1 MSARPGGE
9 HGAPSRPDRE
19 HGAPSRPDRDHGAP
33 SLEILP
39 VFGVPEVT
47 RGDDVAALIAAAA
60 PWIADGDVVVITS
73 KVFSK
78 AEGRVLPA
86 PEDPE
91 ERDAFRRR
99 LIAEEAVRV
108 LAVKG
113 RTWITENRLGVV
125 QAASGVDA
133 SNVSPD
139 TVALLP
145 EDPDGGAAAVR
156 DGLRERL
163 GVTVAVLVTDTM
175 GRAWRTGQT
184 DAAIG
189 AAGMEVLHGYAGATD
204 AYGNDLVVTEI
215 AVADELAGAADLVKG
230 KLGGVPVAVV
240 RGFAVREPAA
250 DSPLA
255 TARGLVRP
263 GEDDLFHT
271 GVELARRQALLVR
284 RSVRAFSGEPVPEA
298 DVREAVAEALTAP
311 APHHTH
317 PVRFV
322 WVRDP
327 ERRTALLD
335 AMKERWTED
344 LTGDGRTADS
354 VDRRVRRGQLLY
366 DAPELILPFMVPDG
380 AHDYPDARRT
390 AAEETMFT
398 VATGAAVQS
407 LLVALAVRGIG
418 SCWVGSTIFAAETV
432 RAMLGLPE
440 DYRPAGAI
448 AVGYPADPT
457 ALSVARPPLPP
468 GAMLIEIP
476 PRDGAAGDRAPGA
489 PEGR

>member
-1 MSARPGGE
+1 MTRPE
-9 HGAPSRPDRE
+9 
-19 HGAPSRPDRDHGAP
+19 RDHGAAA
-33 SLEILP
+33 LEILP
-39 VFGVPEVT
+39 VFGIGEVRT
-47 RGDDVAALIAAAA
+47 GDDVAQVIADAA
-60 PWIADGDVVVITS
+60 PWLADGDVVVITS
-73 KVFSK
+73 KIFSK
-78 AEGRVLPA
+78 SEGRVLAA
-86 PEDPE
+86 PSDPD

-108 LAVKG
+108 LATKG
-113 RTWITENRLGVV
+113 RTWITENKLGIV

-133 SNVSPD
+133 SNVAAD

-145 EDPDGGAAAVR
+145 EDPDGSAAAVR
-156 DGLRERL
+156 ANLRERL
-163 GVTVAVLVTDTM
+163 GVDVAVLVTDTM

-189 AAGMEVLHGYAGATD
+189 AAGMEVLHGYAGAVD

-215 AVADELAGAADLVKG
+215 AVADELAAAADLVKG

-240 RGFAVREPAA
+240 RGFQTRSPAA
-250 DSPLA
+250 DSPLG

-271 GVELARRQALLVR
+271 GVEAARRQALLLR
-284 RSVRAFSGEPVPEA
+284 RSVRAFADEPVAEEEMRA
-298 DVREAVAEALTAP
+298 AVAEALTAP

-322 WVRDP
+322 WVRDRA
-327 ERRTALLD
+327 RRAALLD
-335 AMKERWTED
+335 AMKAAWSAD
-344 LTGDGRTADS
+344 LTGDGRSAES
-354 VDRRVRRGQLLY
+354 VAKRVRRGQLLY

-398 VATGAAVQS
+398 VAVGAAVQS

-432 RAMLGLPE
+432 REILDLPA
-440 DYRPAGAI
+440 DYRPAGAV
-448 AVGYPADPT
+448 AVGYPTEPATP
-457 ALSVARPPLPP
+457 REPLPP
-468 GAMLIEIP
+468 GNMLIE
-476 PRDGAAGDRAPGA
+476 R
-489 PEGR
+489 

>member
-1 MSARPGGE
+1 MSARPARD
-9 HGAPSRPDRE
+9 APSRPE
-19 HGAPSRPDRDHGAP
+19 RDHGAP

-47 RGDDVAALIAAAA
+47 EGDDIAALLADAA
-60 PWIADGDVVVITS
+60 PWLADGDVVVVTS

-78 AEGRVLPA
+78 AEGRVLAA
-86 PEDPE
+86 PSDPD

-99 LIAEEAVRV
+99 LIAEESVRV
-108 LAVKG
+108 LATKG
-113 RTWITENRLGVV
+113 RTWITENRLGIV

-133 SNVSPD
+133 SNVASD

-145 EDPDGGAAAVR
+145 EDPDGSAAATR
-156 DGLRERL
+156 AGLRERL
-163 GVTVAVLVTDTM
+163 GVDVAVLVTDTM

-189 AAGMEVLHGYAGATD
+189 AAGVEVLHGYAGAVD

-215 AVADELAGAADLVKG
+215 AVADELAAAADLVKG

-240 RGFAVREPAA
+240 RGFAVRPPAA
-250 DSPLA
+250 GSPLA

-271 GVELARRQALLVR
+271 GVEAARRQALLVR
-284 RSVRAFSGEPVPEA
+284 RSVRAFAAEPVPED

-327 ERRTALLD
+327 QRRTALLD
-335 AMKERWTED
+335 AMKEQWAAD
-344 LTGDGRTADS
+344 LSGDGRTDES
-354 VDRRVRRGQLLY
+354 VAKRVRRGQLLY

-380 AHDYPDARRT
+380 AHAYPDARRT

-398 VATGAAVQS
+398 VAVGAAVQS

-432 RAMLGLPE
+432 RAVLALPE

-448 AVGYPADPT
+448 AVGYPADPSV
-457 ALSVARPPLPP
+457 LSAPRPPLPP
-468 GAMLIEIP
+468 GDMLIE
-476 PRDGAAGDRAPGA
+476 R
-489 PEGR
+489 

>member
-1 MSARPGGE
+1 MTRPE
-9 HGAPSRPDRE
+9 
-19 HGAPSRPDRDHGAP
+19 RDHGAAA
-33 SLEILP
+33 LEILP
-39 VFGVPEVT
+39 VFGIGEVRT
-47 RGDDVAALIAAAA
+47 GDDVAQVIADAA
-60 PWIADGDVVVITS
+60 PWLADGDVVVITS
-73 KVFSK
+73 KIFSK
-78 AEGRVLPA
+78 SEGRVLAA
-86 PEDPE
+86 PSDPD

-108 LAVKG
+108 LATKG
-113 RTWITENRLGVV
+113 RTWITENKLGIV

-133 SNVSPD
+133 SNVAAD

-145 EDPDGGAAAVR
+145 EDPDGSAAAVR
-156 DGLRERL
+156 ANLRERL
-163 GVTVAVLVTDTM
+163 GVDVAVLVTDTM

-189 AAGMEVLHGYAGATD
+189 AAGMEVLHGYAGAVD

-215 AVADELAGAADLVKG
+215 AVADELAAAADLVKG

-240 RGFAVREPAA
+240 RGFQTRSPAA
-250 DSPLA
+250 DSPLG

-271 GVELARRQALLVR
+271 GVEAARRQALLLR
-284 RSVRAFSGEPVPEA
+284 RSVRAFADEPVAEEEMRA
-298 DVREAVAEALTAP
+298 AVAEALAAP

-322 WVRDP
+322 WVRDRA
-327 ERRTALLD
+327 RRAALLD
-335 AMKERWTED
+335 AMKAAWSAD
-344 LTGDGRTADS
+344 LTGDGRSAES
-354 VDRRVRRGQLLY
+354 VAKRVRRGQLLY

-398 VATGAAVQS
+398 VAVGAAVQS

-432 RAMLGLPE
+432 REILDLPA
-440 DYRPAGAI
+440 DYRPAGAV
-448 AVGYPADPT
+448 AVGYPTEPATP
-457 ALSVARPPLPP
+457 REPLPP
-468 GAMLIEIP
+468 GNMLIE
-476 PRDGAAGDRAPGA
+476 R
-489 PEGR
+489 

>member
-1 MSARPGGE
+1 MTGTGRPE
-9 HGAPSRPDRE
+9 
-19 HGAPSRPDRDHGAP
+19 RDHGAP

-39 VFGVPEVT
+39 VFSIPEVT
-47 RGDDVAALIAAAA
+47 EGDDIAEVLAAAA
-60 PWIADGDVVVITS
+60 DWIADGDVVVITS

-86 PEDPE
+86 PPDPD

-99 LIAEEAVRV
+99 LIAEESVRV
-108 LAVKG
+108 LATKG
-113 RTWITENRLGVV
+113 RTWITENKLGVV

-133 SNVSPD
+133 SNVASD

-145 EDPDGGAAAVR
+145 EDPDAGAAAVR
-156 DGLRERL
+156 AGLKERL
-163 GVTVAVLVTDTM
+163 GVDVAVLVTDTM

-189 AAGMEVLHGYAGATD
+189 AAGMEVLHGYGGAVD

-215 AVADELAGAADLVKG
+215 AVADELAAAADLVKG

-240 RGFAVREPAA
+240 RGFAVREPEAG
-250 DSPLA
+250 SPLA

-284 RSVRAFSGEPVPEA
+284 RSVRAFSDEPVAEG
-298 DVREAVAEALTAP
+298 DVRDAVAEALTAP

-322 WVRDP
+322 WVRDAA
-327 ERRTALLD
+327 RRTALLD
-335 AMKERWTED
+335 AMKDVWAAD
-344 LTGDGRTADS
+344 LSGDGRTPES
-354 VDRRVRRGQLLY
+354 VAKRVRRGQLLY

-380 AHDYPDARRT
+380 AHSYPDARRT

-432 RAMLGLPE
+432 RSVLDLPA
-440 DYRPAGAI
+440 DHRPAGAV
-448 AVGYPADPT
+448 AVGYPADPSV
-457 ALSVARPPLPP
+457 LSAPRPPLPP
-468 GAMLIEIP
+468 GDMLIE
-476 PRDGAAGDRAPGA
+476 R
-489 PEGR
+489 

>member
-1 MSARPGGE
+1 MSTPGPDGR
-9 HGAPSRPDRE
+9 ASRPE
-19 HGAPSRPDRDHGAP
+19 RDHGAA

-39 VFGVPEVT
+39 VLGVPEVT
-47 RGDDVAALIAAAA
+47 PGDDVAALLSDAA
-60 PWIADGDVVVITS
+60 PWLADGDVVVVTS

-78 AEGRVLPA
+78 AEGRVLEA
-86 PEDPE
+86 PSDPE

-99 LIAEEAVRV
+99 LIAEESVRV
-108 LAVKG
+108 LATKG
-113 RTWITENRLGVV
+113 RTWITENRLGIV

-133 SNVSPD
+133 SNVASD

-145 EDPDGGAAAVR
+145 EDPDGSAATVR
-156 DGLRERL
+156 AGLRERL
-163 GVTVAVLVTDTM
+163 GVDVAVLVTDTM
-175 GRAWRTGQT
+175 GRAWRNGQT

-189 AAGMEVLHGYAGATD
+189 AAGMEVLHGYAGAVD

-215 AVADELAGAADLVKG
+215 AVADELAAAADLVKG

-240 RGFAVREPAA
+240 RGFAVRAPEA

-271 GVELARRQALLVR
+271 GVELARRQGLLVR
-284 RSVRAFSGEPVPEA
+284 RSIRAFADEPVPAE
-298 DVREAVAEALTAP
+298 DVRDAVAEALTAP

-322 WVRDP
+322 WVRDA

-335 AMKERWTED
+335 AMKEQWAQD
-344 LTGDGRTADS
+344 LSGDGRTPES
-354 VDRRVRRGQLLY
+354 VTKRVRRGQLLY

-380 AHDYPDARRT
+380 AHAYPDARRT

-398 VATGAAVQS
+398 VAVGAAVQS

-418 SCWVGSTIFAAETV
+418 SCWVGSTIFAADTV
-432 RAMLGLPE
+432 REVLGLPD

-448 AVGYPADPT
+448 AVGYPADPSV
-457 ALSVARPPLPP
+457 LSTPRPPLPP
-468 GAMLIEIP
+468 GDMLIEIP
-476 PRDGAAGDRAPGA
+476 APGGAAQAGEPPVG

>member
-1 MSARPGGE
+1 MTGPAA
-9 HGAPSRPDRE
+9 GAP
-19 HGAPSRPDRDHGAP
+19 RPDRDHGAS

-47 RGDDVAALIAAAA
+47 VGDDVGALLADAA

-86 PEDPE
+86 PSDPE
-91 ERDAFRRR
+91 ERDAFRRC
-99 LIAEEAVRV
+99 LIAEESVRV
-108 LAVKG
+108 LATKG
-113 RTWITENRLGVV
+113 RTWITENKLGIV

-133 SNVSPD
+133 SNVASD

-145 EDPDGGAAAVR
+145 EDPDGSAAAVR
-156 DGLRERL
+156 ARLHERL
-163 GVTVAVLVTDTM
+163 GVDVAVLVTDTM

-189 AAGMEVLHGYAGATD
+189 AAGMEVLHGYAGAVD

-215 AVADELAGAADLVKG
+215 AVADELAAAADLVKG

-240 RGFAVREPAA
+240 RGFGVRTPEAG
-250 DSPLA
+250 SPLA

-284 RSVRAFSGEPVPEA
+284 RSVRAFSDEPVPEA
-298 DVREAVAEALTAP
+298 DVRDAVAEALTAP

-322 WVRDP
+322 WVRDAA
-327 ERRTALLD
+327 RRTALLD
-335 AMKERWTED
+335 AMKDQWAAD
-344 LTGDGRTADS
+344 LTGDGRTPES
-354 VDRRVRRGQLLY
+354 VAKRVRRGQLLY

-380 AHDYPDARRT
+380 AHAYPDARRT

-398 VATGAAVQS
+398 VAVGAAVQS

-432 RAMLGLPE
+432 RTILDLPD

-448 AVGYPADPT
+448 AVGFPADPSV
-457 ALSVARPPLPP
+457 LSAPRPPLPP
-468 GAMLIEIP
+468 GDMLLE
-476 PRDGAAGDRAPGA
+476 R
-489 PEGR
+489 

>member
-1 MSARPGGE
+1 MSA
-9 HGAPSRPDRE
+9 PD
-19 HGAPSRPDRDHGAP
+19 GPASRPDRDHGAA

-39 VFGVPEVT
+39 VLGVPEVT
-47 RGDDVAALIAAAA
+47 PGDDVAALLAAAA
-60 PWIADGDVVVITS
+60 PWLRDGDVVVITS

-78 AEGRVLPA
+78 AEGRVLDA
-86 PEDPE
+86 PSDPD

-99 LIAEEAVRV
+99 LIAEESVRV
-108 LAVKG
+108 LATKG
-113 RTWITENRLGVV
+113 RTWITENRLGIV

-133 SNVSPD
+133 SNVASD

-145 EDPDGGAAAVR
+145 EDPDGSAAAVR
-156 DGLRERL
+156 AGLRERL
-163 GVTVAVLVTDTM
+163 GVDVAVLVTDTM
-175 GRAWRTGQT
+175 GRAWRNGQT

-189 AAGMEVLHGYAGATD
+189 AAGMEVLHGYAGAVD

-215 AVADELAGAADLVKG
+215 AVADELAAAADLVKG

-240 RGFAVREPAA
+240 RGFAVRAPEAG
-250 DSPLA
+250 SPLA

-284 RSVRAFSGEPVPEA
+284 RSVRTFSEEPVPAE
-298 DVREAVAEALTAP
+298 DVRDAVAEALTAP

-317 PVRFV
+317 PVRFL
-322 WVRDP
+322 WVRDAA
-327 ERRTALLD
+327 RRTALLD
-335 AMKERWTED
+335 AMKDRWSAD
-344 LTGDGRTADS
+344 LTGDGRTPES
-354 VDRRVRRGQLLY
+354 VAKRVRRGQLLY

-380 AHDYPDARRT
+380 AHTYPDARRT

-398 VATGAAVQS
+398 VAVGAAVQS

-418 SCWVGSTIFAAETV
+418 SCWVGSTIFAAGTV
-432 RAMLGLPE
+432 REVLGLPD

-448 AVGYPADPT
+448 AVGYPADPS
-457 ALSVARPPLPP
+457 ALAAPRPPLPP
-468 GAMLIEIP
+468 GDMLIEIP
-476 PRDGAAGDRAPGA
+476 APGGTAQAAEAPAA

>member
-1 MSARPGGE
+1 MVGPERSAP
-9 HGAPSRPDRE
+9 
-19 HGAPSRPDRDHGAP
+19 RPDRDHGAA

-39 VFGVPEVT
+39 VVGVPEVLP
-47 RGDDVAALIAAAA
+47 GDDVAALLAAAA
-60 PWIADGDVVVITS
+60 PWLADGDVVVITS

-78 AEGRVLPA
+78 AEGRVLDA
-86 PEDPE
+86 PTDPE

-99 LIAEEAVRV
+99 LIAEESVRV
-108 LAVKG
+108 LATKG
-113 RTWITENRLGVV
+113 RTWITENPLGIV

-133 SNVSPD
+133 SNVASD

-145 EDPDGGAAAVR
+145 RDPDGSAAAVR
-156 DGLRERL
+156 SGLRERL
-163 GVTVAVLVTDTM
+163 GVDVAVLVTDTM
-175 GRAWRTGQT
+175 GRAWRNGQT

-189 AAGMEVLHGYAGATD
+189 AAGMQVLHGYAGAVD

-215 AVADELAGAADLVKG
+215 AVADELAAAADLVKG
-230 KLGGVPVAVV
+230 KLGGVPAAVV
-240 RGFAVREPAA
+240 RGFTVRAPEAG
-250 DSPLA
+250 SPLA

-284 RSVRAFSGEPVPEA
+284 RSVRAFADEPVPA
-298 DVREAVAEALTAP
+298 DDVRDAVAEALTAP

-322 WVRDP
+322 WVRDA

-335 AMKERWTED
+335 AMKEQWAQD
-344 LTGDGRTADS
+344 LSGDGRTPESIAK
-354 VDRRVRRGQLLY
+354 RVRRGQLLY

-398 VATGAAVQS
+398 VAVGAAVQS

-418 SCWVGSTIFAAETV
+418 SCWVGSTIFAAENV
-432 RAMLGLPE
+432 REALGLPD

-448 AVGYPADPT
+448 AVGYPADPG
-457 ALSVARPPLPP
+457 ALSAPRPPLPP
-468 GAMLIEIP
+468 GDMLIE
-476 PRDGAAGDRAPGA
+476 R
-489 PEGR
+489 

>member
-1 MSARPGGE
+1 MTGPAAGAPRPDRD
-9 HGAPSRPDRE
+9 HGAPSRP
-19 HGAPSRPDRDHGAP
+19 GRDHGAP

-39 VFGVPEVT
+39 IFGVPEVT
-47 RGDDVAALIAAAA
+47 EGDDVGALIADAA
-60 PWIADGDVVVITS
+60 PWLADGDVVVITS

-86 PEDPE
+86 PSDPD

-99 LIAEEAVRV
+99 LIAEESVRV
-108 LAVKG
+108 LATKG
-113 RTWITENRLGVV
+113 RTWITENKLGIV

-133 SNVSPD
+133 SNVASD
-139 TVALLP
+139 TIALLP
-145 EDPDGGAAAVR
+145 EDPDGSAAAVR
-156 DGLRERL
+156 AGLRERH
-163 GVTVAVLVTDTM
+163 GVDVAVLVTDTM

-189 AAGMEVLHGYAGATD
+189 AAGMEVLHGYAGAVD

-215 AVADELAGAADLVKG
+215 AVADELAAAADLVKG

-240 RGFAVREPAA
+240 RGFTVRDPEPG
-250 DSPLA
+250 SPLA

-284 RSVRAFSGEPVPEA
+284 RSVRAFADEPVPET

-322 WVRDP
+322 WVRDAA
-327 ERRTALLD
+327 RRTALLD
-335 AMKERWTED
+335 AMKDQWAAD
-344 LTGDGRTADS
+344 LSGDGRTPES
-354 VDRRVRRGQLLY
+354 VAKRVRRGQLLY

-380 AHDYPDARRT
+380 AHSYPDARRT

-398 VATGAAVQS
+398 VAVGAAVQS

-432 RAMLGLPE
+432 RTILDLPD

-448 AVGYPADPT
+448 AVGYPADPSV
-457 ALSVARPPLPP
+457 LSAPRPPLPP
-468 GAMLIEIP
+468 GAMLLE
-476 PRDGAAGDRAPGA
+476 R
-489 PEGR
+489 

>member
-1 MSARPGGE
+1 MTRPE
-9 HGAPSRPDRE
+9 
-19 HGAPSRPDRDHGAP
+19 RDHGAA

-39 VFGVPEVT
+39 VFGIGEVVL
-47 RGDDVAALIAAAA
+47 GDDISRVIADAA
-60 PWIADGDVVVITS
+60 PWLADGDVVVITS
-73 KVFSK
+73 KIFSK

-86 PEDPE
+86 PSDPE

-99 LIAEEAVRV
+99 LIADEAVRV
-108 LAVKG
+108 LATKG
-113 RTWITENRLGVV
+113 RTWITENKLGVV

-133 SNVSPD
+133 SNVASD

-145 EDPDGGAAAVR
+145 EDPDGSAAAVR
-156 DGLRERL
+156 SGLRERL
-163 GVTVAVLVTDTM
+163 GVDVAILVTDTM

-189 AAGMEVLHGYAGATD
+189 AAGMEVLHGYAGAVD
-204 AYGNDLVVTEI
+204 SYGNDLVVTEI
-215 AVADELAGAADLVKG
+215 AVADELAAAADLVKG

-240 RGFAVREPAA
+240 RGFETRSPAPG
-250 DSPLA
+250 SPLA
-255 TARGLVRP
+255 DARGLVRP

-271 GVELARRQALLVR
+271 GVEAARRQALLLR
-284 RSVRAFSGEPVPEA
+284 RSVRTFAEEPVPE
-298 DVREAVAEALTAP
+298 DEVRAAVAEALTAP

-322 WVRDP
+322 WVRDRA
-327 ERRTALLD
+327 RRVALLD
-335 AMKERWTED
+335 AMKDAWSAD
-344 LTGDGRTADS
+344 LSGDGRSAES
-354 VDRRVRRGQLLY
+354 VAKRVQRGQLLY

-398 VATGAAVQS
+398 VAVGAAVQS

-432 RAMLGLPE
+432 RAILDLPE
-440 DYRPAGAI
+440 DYRPAGAV
-448 AVGYPADPT
+448 AVGYPTEPATP
-457 ALSVARPPLPP
+457 REPLPP
-468 GAMLIEIP
+468 GDMLIE
-476 PRDGAAGDRAPGA
+476 R
-489 PEGR
+489 

>member
-1 MSARPGGE
+1 MSAPGPDGR
-9 HGAPSRPDRE
+9 ASRPE
-19 HGAPSRPDRDHGAP
+19 RDHGAA

-39 VFGVPEVT
+39 VLGVPEVT
-47 RGDDVAALIAAAA
+47 PGDDVAALLSDAA
-60 PWIADGDVVVITS
+60 PWLADGDVVVVTS

-78 AEGRVLPA
+78 AEGRVLEA
-86 PEDPE
+86 PSDPE

-99 LIAEEAVRV
+99 LIAEESVRV
-108 LAVKG
+108 LATKG
-113 RTWITENRLGVV
+113 RTWITENRLGIV

-133 SNVSPD
+133 SNVASD

-145 EDPDGGAAAVR
+145 EDPDGSAATVR
-156 DGLRERL
+156 AGLRERL
-163 GVTVAVLVTDTM
+163 GVDVAVLVTDTM
-175 GRAWRTGQT
+175 GRAWRNGQT

-189 AAGMEVLHGYAGATD
+189 AAGMEVLHGYAGAVD

-215 AVADELAGAADLVKG
+215 AVADELAAAADLVKG

-240 RGFAVREPAA
+240 RGFAVRAPEA

-284 RSVRAFSGEPVPEA
+284 RSVRAFADEPVPAE
-298 DVREAVAEALTAP
+298 DVRDAVAEALTAP

-322 WVRDP
+322 WVRDA

-335 AMKERWTED
+335 AMKEQWAQD
-344 LTGDGRTADS
+344 LSGDGRTPES
-354 VDRRVRRGQLLY
+354 VTKRVRRGQLLY

-380 AHDYPDARRT
+380 AHAYPDARRT

-398 VATGAAVQS
+398 VAVGAAVQS

-418 SCWVGSTIFAAETV
+418 SCWVGSTIFAADTV
-432 RAMLGLPE
+432 REVLGLPD

-448 AVGYPADPT
+448 AVGYPADPSV
-457 ALSVARPPLPP
+457 LSTPRPPLPP
-468 GAMLIEIP
+468 GDMLIEIP
-476 PRDGAAGDRAPGA
+476 APGGAAQAGEAPAG

>member
-1 MSARPGGE
+1 MSTPDS
-9 HGAPSRPDRE
+9 GAPGTVGPDV
-19 HGAPSRPDRDHGAP
+19 APSRPDRDHGAA

-39 VFGVPEVT
+39 VLGVPEVT
-47 RGDDVAALIAAAA
+47 PGDDVAALLAEAA
-60 PWIADGDVVVITS
+60 PWLADGDVVVITS

-86 PEDPE
+86 PSDPE

-99 LIAEEAVRV
+99 LIAEESVRV
-108 LAVKG
+108 LATKG
-113 RTWITENRLGVV
+113 RTWITENRLGIV

-133 SNVSPD
+133 SNVASD

-145 EDPDGGAAAVR
+145 EDPDGSAAAVR
-156 DGLRERL
+156 AGLRERL
-163 GVTVAVLVTDTM
+163 GVDVAVLVTDTM
-175 GRAWRTGQT
+175 GRAWRNGQT

-189 AAGMEVLHGYAGATD
+189 AAGMEVLHGYAGAVD

-215 AVADELAGAADLVKG
+215 AVADELAAAADLVKG

-240 RGFAVREPAA
+240 RGFAVRAPEA

-284 RSVRAFSGEPVPEA
+284 RSVRAFAAEPVPA
-298 DVREAVAEALTAP
+298 DDVRDAVAEALTAP

-322 WVRDP
+322 WVRDAV
-327 ERRTALLD
+327 RRTALLD
-335 AMKERWTED
+335 AMKEQWAQD
-344 LTGDGRTADS
+344 LSGDGRTPES
-354 VDRRVRRGQLLY
+354 VAKRVRRGQLLY

-398 VATGAAVQS
+398 VAVGAAVQS

-432 RAMLGLPE
+432 RDVLGLPA

-448 AVGYPADPT
+448 AVGYPADP
-457 ALSVARPPLPP
+457 AVLSTPRPPLPP
-468 GAMLIEIP
+468 GDMLIEIP
-476 PRDGAAGDRAPGA
+476 AGTPPSDSR
-489 PEGR
+489 EER

>member
-1 MSARPGGE
+1 MSARPGAE
-9 HGAPSRPDRE
+9 RGAPSRPE
-19 HGAPSRPDRDHGAP
+19 RDHGAP

-47 RGDDVAALIAAAA
+47 EGDDIAALLAAAA
-60 PWIADGDVVVITS
+60 PWLADGDVVVVTS

-78 AEGRVLPA
+78 AEGRVLAA
-86 PEDPE
+86 PSDPD

-108 LAVKG
+108 LATKG
-113 RTWITENRLGVV
+113 RTWITENRLGIV

-133 SNVSPD
+133 SNVASD

-145 EDPDGGAAAVR
+145 EDPDGSAAATR
-156 DGLRERL
+156 AGLRERL
-163 GVTVAVLVTDTM
+163 GVDVAVLVTDTM

-189 AAGMEVLHGYAGATD
+189 AAGMEVLHGYAGAVD

-215 AVADELAGAADLVKG
+215 AVADELAAAADLVKG

-240 RGFAVREPAA
+240 RGFAVRPPAEG
-250 DSPLA
+250 SPLA

-271 GVELARRQALLVR
+271 GVEAARRQALLVR
-284 RSVRAFSGEPVPEA
+284 RSVRSFSDEPVPEGE
-298 DVREAVAEALTAP
+298 VRESVAEALTAP

-322 WVRDP
+322 WVRDAQ
-327 ERRTALLD
+327 RRTALLD
-335 AMKERWTED
+335 AMKDQWAAD
-344 LTGDGRTADS
+344 LSGDGRTADA
-354 VDRRVRRGQLLY
+354 VAKRVRRGQLLY

-380 AHDYPDARRT
+380 AHAYPDARRT

-398 VATGAAVQS
+398 VAVGAAVQS
-407 LLVALAVRGIG
+407 LLVALAVRGIA
-418 SCWVGSTIFAAETV
+418 SCWVGSTIFAADTV
-432 RAMLGLPE
+432 REVLALPE

-448 AVGYPADPT
+448 AVGYPADPSV
-457 ALSVARPPLPP
+457 LSVPRPPLPP
-468 GAMLIEIP
+468 GEMLIV
-476 PRDGAAGDRAPGA
+476 R
-489 PEGR
+489 

>member
-1 MSARPGGE
+1 MTRPE
-9 HGAPSRPDRE
+9 
-19 HGAPSRPDRDHGAP
+19 RDHGAAA
-33 SLEILP
+33 LEILP
-39 VFGVPEVT
+39 VFGIGEVRT
-47 RGDDVAALIAAAA
+47 GDDVAQVIADAA
-60 PWIADGDVVVITS
+60 PWLADGDVVVITS
-73 KVFSK
+73 KIFSK
-78 AEGRVLPA
+78 SEGRVLAA
-86 PEDPE
+86 PSDPD

-108 LAVKG
+108 LATKG
-113 RTWITENRLGVV
+113 RTWITENKLGIV

-133 SNVSPD
+133 SNVAAD

-145 EDPDGGAAAVR
+145 EDPDGSAAAVR
-156 DGLRERL
+156 ANLRERL
-163 GVTVAVLVTDTM
+163 GVDVAVLVTDTM

-189 AAGMEVLHGYAGATD
+189 AAGMEVLHGYAGAVD

-215 AVADELAGAADLVKG
+215 AVADELAAAADLVKG

-240 RGFAVREPAA
+240 RGFQTRSPAA
-250 DSPLA
+250 DSPLG

-271 GVELARRQALLVR
+271 GVEAARRQALLLR
-284 RSVRAFSGEPVPEA
+284 RSVRAFADEPVAEEEMRA
-298 DVREAVAEALTAP
+298 AVAEALTAP

-322 WVRDP
+322 WVRDRA
-327 ERRTALLD
+327 RRVALLD
-335 AMKERWTED
+335 AMKAAWSAD
-344 LTGDGRTADS
+344 LTGDGRSAES
-354 VDRRVRRGQLLY
+354 VAKRVRRGQLLY

-398 VATGAAVQS
+398 VAVGAAVQS

-432 RAMLGLPE
+432 REILDLPA
-440 DYRPAGAI
+440 DYRPAGAV
-448 AVGYPADPT
+448 AVGYPTEPATP
-457 ALSVARPPLPP
+457 REPLPP
-468 GAMLIEIP
+468 GDMLIE
-476 PRDGAAGDRAPGA
+476 R
-489 PEGR
+489 

>member
-1 MSARPGGE
+1 MTGTERPE
-9 HGAPSRPDRE
+9 
-19 HGAPSRPDRDHGAP
+19 RDHGAP

-39 VFGVPEVT
+39 VLGVPEVT
-47 RGDDVAALIAAAA
+47 AGDDVAALLADAA
-60 PWIADGDVVVITS
+60 PWLADGDVVVITS

-86 PEDPE
+86 PSDPD

-99 LIAEEAVRV
+99 LIAEESVRV
-108 LAVKG
+108 LATKG

-133 SNVSPD
+133 SNVASD

-145 EDPDGGAAAVR
+145 EDPDGSAAAVR
-156 DGLRERL
+156 TGLRERL
-163 GVTVAVLVTDTM
+163 GVDVAVLVTDTM

-184 DAAIG
+184 DTAIG
-189 AAGMEVLHGYAGATD
+189 AAGMEVLHGYAGAVD

-215 AVADELAGAADLVKG
+215 AVADELAAAADLVKG

-240 RGFAVREPAA
+240 RGFAVRPPAPG
-250 DSPLA
+250 SPLA

-284 RSVRAFSGEPVPEA
+284 RSVRAFAADPVPED
-298 DVREAVAEALTAP
+298 DVRQSVAEALTAP

-322 WVRDP
+322 WVRDAA
-327 ERRTALLD
+327 RRTALLD
-335 AMKERWTED
+335 AMKEQWATD
-344 LTGDGRTADS
+344 LSGDGRTAES
-354 VDRRVRRGQLLY
+354 VAKRVRRGQLLY

-380 AHDYPDARRT
+380 AHPYPDARRT

-398 VATGAAVQS
+398 VAVGAAVQS

-432 RAMLGLPE
+432 RAQLGLPD

-448 AVGYPADPT
+448 AVGYPADPSV
-457 ALSVARPPLPP
+457 LSAPRPPLPP
-468 GAMLIEIP
+468 GDMLIE
-476 PRDGAAGDRAPGA
+476 R
-489 PEGR
+489 